1 MNFKLSIEIGND
13 NVMTE
18 GDVARLLR
26 EVATK
31 MESGRLGE
39 FVTDNGEF
47 PSGPVRDANG
57 NKVGE
62 WEVVE

>member
-1 MNFKLSIEIGND
+1 MNRPFKNKYAKSL
-13 NVMTE
+13 
-18 GDVARLLR
+18 
-26 EVATK
+26 